1 MVSMV
6 NPPQKTTFEAV
17 QIKMGPEW
25 YVRVTLPNGEQPHL
39 GGFKTE
45 AEGIEWIKHQSAA
58 WLKGYEG
65 GRFVGGSDARILTV

>member
-1 MVSMV
+1 MVSIF

-39 GGFKTE
+39 GSFKTE
-45 AEGIEWIKHQSAA
+45 AKAIEWIRDKSAG
-58 WLKGYEG
+58 WLKGYESS
-65 GRFVGGSDARILTV
+65 RFV

>member
-6 NPPQKTTFEAV
+6 DAPQKTTFEAV

-25 YVRVTLPNGEQPHL
+25 SVRLTLPNGEQPHL

-45 AEGIEWIKHQSAA
+45 AEAIEWIKRESAA

-65 GRFVGGSDARILTV
+65 GRFV

>member
-6 NPPQKTTFEAV
+6 NPPQKTTFEEV

-25 YVRVTLPNGEQPHL
+25 YVRVALPDGGRPTL
-39 GGFKTE
+39 GGFQTE
-45 AEGIEWIKHQSAA
+45 AEAVEWIKHDSGV

-65 GRFVGGSDARILTV
+65 GRFS

>member
-1 MVSMV
+1 MISTAG
-6 NPPQKTTFEAV
+6 KTKFEAV

-25 YVRVTLPNGEQPHL
+25 YVRVALPNGERPTL

-45 AEGIEWIKHQSAA
+45 AEAVEWIKHESGV

-65 GRFVGGSDARILTV
+65 GRFS